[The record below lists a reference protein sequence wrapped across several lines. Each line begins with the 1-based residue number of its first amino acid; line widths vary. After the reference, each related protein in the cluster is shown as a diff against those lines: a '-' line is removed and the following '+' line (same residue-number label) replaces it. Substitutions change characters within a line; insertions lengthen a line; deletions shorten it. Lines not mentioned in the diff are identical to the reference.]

1 MERVYS
7 LQFTVYSLRFTV
19 YSLQMI
25 TIQQSQYRSWVLKVL
40 LVLFT
45 IYCSLFTSTAQ
56 TLTASAPSH
65 VAVGEQFRLTY
76 TVNTQNVS
84 EFRAGNIPDELEV
97 LIGPNRSMQSS
108 YQIINGHTSSSSSIT
123 YTYIVV
129 PTKNGTYTIPAAHV
143 IVDGKSIASNALTI
157 KVSGSSQGHQGNA
170 TSPRQQRQQDNEPE
184 MRDAGSHISGS
195 DLFIKVSANKKRV
208 YEQEPI
214 LLTYKVYTLVSLTQL
229 EGKMPDLKGFHTQE
243 VDLPQQ
249 KSFKVETLN
258 GRPYRTVT
266 WSQYVMFPQLTGKL
280 TIPSIT
286 FNGIVVQQNRNID
299 PFEAFFNGGSGYVEV
314 KKQIIAPSIDIQVDP
329 LPQRPANF
337 SGGVGKFSISAQL
350 DKTEA
355 KSNDPISLRVIVSGV
370 GNLKLIKQPQVEFP
384 KDFDKYDAKITDKT
398 KLTANGVEGS
408 MIYDILAVPRHPGK
422 FEIPPVEFVFF
433 NPATRQY
440 ETVKSEGFTLNVAKG
455 SGSAKVSDFTGQ
467 EDLQLLNKD
476 IRHIKMGPIKQHS
489 LDDFFFGSTGY
500 WCSLIVL
507 AIIFISLFVIFR
519 QRAIENANI
528 TKQRGKRANKVATK
542 RLKKASRL
550 MAENKPGEFYD
561 EVLRAL
567 WGYVGDKLAIPVEQL
582 SHDNISQRL
591 TERQVDEATI
601 SEFMGAL
608 DECEFERYAPGD
620 PKGNMNKVYDK
631 AMNAIEK
638 IEDVMKKSVKRSE
651 AKGEKTP
658 HAFLL
663 LLVFYLLLS
672 PSLLTPAFAVTKSE
686 ADSAYVHGEYQ
697 KAIDGYE
704 ALLKKGVSADLYYN
718 LGNAYYRTENI
729 TRAVLNYERALLL
742 SPSNPD
748 IRFNL
753 QMARSKTI
761 DKIVPEQE
769 MFFITW
775 YHSLI
780 NLASVDGWAMIALF
794 CLGLAIIL
802 ALVYLFSNQIWLR
815 KVGFF
820 GAFLMIIIFVC
831 SNIFAYQQKSQLVNC
846 TGAIIT
852 ESAVTVKSTPAKNG
866 IELFILHEGTKVTI
880 IDNSMKD
887 WKEIRLADGKE
898 GWIETRQMET
908 I

>member
-1 MERVYS
+1 
-7 LQFTVYSLRFTV
+7 
-19 YSLQMI
+19 MI
-25 TIQQSQYRSWVLKVL
+25 TIQQTGYQRWMVRVLM
-40 LVLFT
+40 VLFT
-45 IYCSLFTSTAQ
+45 IHYSLFTITAQ

-65 VAVGEQFRLTY
+65 VGVGEQFRLTY

-129 PTKNGTYTIPAAHV
+129 PTKNGTYTIPPAHV

-157 KVSGSSQGHQGNA
+157 KVSGSSQSHGANA

-229 EGKMPDLKGFHTQE
+229 EGKMP
-243 VDLPQQ
+243 
-249 KSFKVETLN
+249 
-258 GRPYRTVT
+258 
-266 WSQYVMFPQLTGKL
+266 SQYVMFPQLTGKL

-337 SGGVGKFSISAQL
+337 SGGVGKFNISAQL

-355 KSNDPISLRVIVSGV
+355 KANDPISLRVIVSGV
-370 GNLKLIKQPQVEFP
+370 GNLKLIRQPQVDFP

-398 KLTANGVEGS
+398 KLTANGLEGS

-433 NPATRQY
+433 NTATKKY

-476 IRHIKMGPIKQHS
+476 IRHIKTNASKQHP

-500 WCSLIVL
+500 WCSLIIL

-528 TKQRGKRANKVATK
+528 TKLRGKRANKVATK

-550 MAENKPGEFYD
+550 MAENKPSEFYD

-591 TERQVDEATI
+591 TERQVDELTI
-601 SEFMGAL
+601 GEFMGAL

-638 IEDVMKKSVKRSE
+638 IEEVMKKSGKRSE
-651 AKGEKTP
+651 TRGERIPYARLILFAVISLTS
-658 HAFLL
+658 
-663 LLVFYLLLS
+663 YLLPPTS
-672 PSLLTPAFAVTKSE
+672 HAVTKAE
-686 ADSAYVHGEYQ
+686 ADSAYVHEEYQ
-697 KAIDGYE
+697 KAIDSYE
-704 ALLKKGVSADLYYN
+704 ALLKKGVSAELYYN

-742 SPSNPD
+742 SPSDPD

-769 MFFITW
+769 MFFVTW
-775 YHSLI
+775 YRSLVNI
-780 NLASVDGWAMIALF
+780 ASVDGWAMIALV

-802 ALVYLFSNQIWLR
+802 ALIYLFSNLIWLR

-820 GAFLMIIIFVC
+820 GAFLMIVIFVC
-831 SNIFAYQQKSQLVNC
+831 SNIFAHQQKTLLINRS
-846 TGAIIT
+846 GAIIT

-866 IELFILHEGTKVTI
+866 IDLFILHEGTKVTI
-880 IDNSMKD
+880 IDASMKE

-898 GWIETRQMET
+898 GWIETRKMEV

>member
-1 MERVYS
+1 
-7 LQFTVYSLRFTV
+7 
-19 YSLQMI
+19 MI
-25 TIQQSQYRSWVLKVL
+25 TIQQTGYQRWMVRVL

-45 IYCSLFTSTAQ
+45 IHYSLFTITAQ
-56 TLTASAPSH
+56 TLTASAPTH
-65 VAVGEQFRLTY
+65 VGVGEQFRLTY

-84 EFRAGNIPDELEV
+84 EFRAGDIPDELEV

-129 PTKNGTYTIPAAHV
+129 PTKNGTFTIPAAHV
-143 IVDGKSIASNALTI
+143 IVDGKSIASNTLKIT
-157 KVSGSSQGHQGNA
+157 VSGNARSQANGSGA
-170 TSPRQQRQQDNEPE
+170 TRQRQHDDEPE

-208 YEQEPI
+208 YEQEPV

-355 KSNDPISLRVIVSGV
+355 KANDPISLRVIVSGV

-422 FEIPPVEFVFF
+422 FEIPPIEFVFF
-433 NPATRQY
+433 NTATQKY
-440 ETVKSEGFTLNVAKG
+440 ETVKSEGFTLDVAKG

-476 IRHIKMGPIKQHS
+476 IRHIKTGSSMQHS

-500 WCSLIVL
+500 WCSLIIL

-550 MAENKPGEFYD
+550 MTENKPGEFYD

-591 TERQVDEATI
+591 TERQVDEGTI
-601 SEFMGAL
+601 NEFMGAL

-631 AMNAIEK
+631 AMTAIEQ
-638 IEDVMKKSVKRSE
+638 IEGAMKRSKE
-651 AKGEKTP
+651 RRSKESSRNARV
-658 HAFLL
+658 L
-663 LLVFYLLLS
+663 LLVFYLLLT
-672 PSLLTPAFAVTKSE
+672 PSLLTSASAVTKVE
-686 ADSAYVHGEYQ
+686 ADSAYVRGEYQ
-697 KAIDGYE
+697 KAIDSYE
-704 ALLKKGVSADLYYN
+704 ALLKKGVSAELYYN

-742 SPSNPD
+742 SPSDPD

-769 MFFITW
+769 MFFVTW
-775 YHSLI
+775 YRSLV
-780 NLASVDGWAMIALF
+780 NMASVDGWAMIALV
-794 CLGLAIIL
+794 CLGLAIVL
-802 ALVYLFSNQIWLR
+802 ALIYLFSNLIWLR

-831 SNIFAYQQKSQLVNC
+831 SNIFAHQQKNQLVYR

-866 IELFILHEGTKVTI
+866 VDLFILHEGTKVTI
-880 IDNSMKD
+880 IDASMKE

-898 GWIETRQMET
+898 GWIETRQMEA